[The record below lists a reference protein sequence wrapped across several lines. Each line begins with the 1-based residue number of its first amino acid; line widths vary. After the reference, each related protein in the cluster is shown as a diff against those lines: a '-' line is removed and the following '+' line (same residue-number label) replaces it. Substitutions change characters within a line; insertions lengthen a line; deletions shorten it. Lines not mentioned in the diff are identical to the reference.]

1 MPKRPILMVV
11 VALALVGAACSSG
24 GEEEPEAGGLMVQDG
39 DLVEVHYVGT
49 LEDGSTFD
57 SSRERG
63 TPLSFTVGSGQVIV
77 GFDDAVR
84 GLSVGETRTH
94 TMSPEDAYGVRSE
107 DNIYEVPYGPSQ
119 ADVQVGDQVTLN
131 NGLPS
136 IVLEVRA
143 ETVLLDANHALA
155 GESLTFEVEVLSI
168 TRSE

>member
-1 MPKRPILMVV
+1 MPKRPILMLV
-11 VALALVGAACSSG
+11 VALALVVAACSSG
-24 GEEEPEAGGLMVQDG
+24 SEEEPEAGGLMVQDG

-84 GLSVGETRTH
+84 GLRVGETRTH
-94 TMSPEDAYGVRSE
+94 TMSPEAAYGVRSD

-119 ADVQVGDQVTLN
+119 ADVQVGDEVTLN
-131 NGLPS
+131 NGLPA

-155 GESLTFEVEVLSI
+155 GKSLTFEVEVLSI
-168 TRSE
+168 TRP

>member
-1 MPKRPILMVV
+1 MPKRPILVAV
-11 VALALVGAACSSG
+11 LALALVVAACSSG
-24 GEEEPEAGGLMVQDG
+24 GEEEPEAGGLTVQDG

-49 LEDGSTFD
+49 LEDGATFD

-84 GLSVGETRTH
+84 GLRVGETRTH
-94 TMSPEDAYGVRSE
+94 TMSPEAAYGVRSD

-119 ADVQVGDQVTLN
+119 ADVQVGDEVTLN
-131 NGLPS
+131 NGLPA

-155 GESLTFEVEVLSI
+155 GKSLTFEVEVLSI
-168 TRSE
+168 TRP

>member
-1 MPKRPILMVV
+1 MPKRPILTLV
-11 VALALVGAACSSG
+11 VALALVIAACSSG
-24 GEEEPEAGGLMVQDG
+24 GEEEPEAAGLTVQDG

-84 GLSVGETRTH
+84 GLRVGETRTH
-94 TMSPEDAYGVRSE
+94 TMSPEAAYGVRSD

-119 ADVQVGDQVTLN
+119 ADVQVGDEVTLN
-131 NGLPS
+131 NGLPA

-168 TRSE
+168 TRP

>member
-11 VALALVGAACSSG
+11 LALALVVAACSAG
-24 GEEEPEAGGLMVQDG
+24 GEEEPEAGGLTVQNG

-84 GLSVGETRTH
+84 GLRVGETRTH
-94 TMSPEDAYGVRSE
+94 TMSPEAAYGVRSD

-119 ADVQVGDQVTLN
+119 ADVQVGDEVTLN
-131 NGLPS
+131 NGLPA

-168 TRSE
+168 TRP